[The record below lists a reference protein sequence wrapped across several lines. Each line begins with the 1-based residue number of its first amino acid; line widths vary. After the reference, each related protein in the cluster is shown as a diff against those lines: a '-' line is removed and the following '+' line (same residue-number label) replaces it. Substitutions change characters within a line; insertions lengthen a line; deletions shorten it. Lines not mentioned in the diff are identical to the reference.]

1 MPQQI
6 NLCTPILLTQK
17 RYFSARTMLQAVA
30 VFVVLG
36 GVLCTSWVTSLNS
49 AIAGFKATLDAQAPE
64 MASLQAAVAANKA
77 EAGSAEVALEQQLQ
91 SARVEWAQR
100 QAILAELS
108 RGSFKDGQGHAA
120 RLQLVAASIPAQV
133 WVTDVKADELQLDIS
148 GFTLEPAALN
158 AWVARLSASPLL
170 QGQHLAA
177 VKVEKVK
184 VDPAWVDS
192 STQTGTATQ
201 VALGARRPLWSFSL
215 VNAATNSREKP

>member
-1 MPQQI
+1 
-6 NLCTPILLTQK
+6 
-17 RYFSARTMLQAVA
+17 
-30 VFVVLG
+30 
-36 GVLCTSWVTSLNS
+36 
-49 AIAGFKATLDAQAPE
+49 
-64 MASLQAAVAANKA
+64 
-77 EAGSAEVALEQQLQ
+77 
-91 SARVEWAQR
+91 
-100 QAILAELS
+100 
-108 RGSFKDGQGHAA
+108 
-120 RLQLVAASIPAQV
+120 VAASIPAQV

-184 VDPAWVDS
+184 VDSAWADG

-215 VNAATNSREKP
+215 VNAATSSWGKP

>member
-1 MPQQI
+1 M
-6 NLCTPILLTQK
+6 
-17 RYFSARTMLQAVA
+17 
-30 VFVVLG
+30 
-36 GVLCTSWVTSLNS
+36 
-49 AIAGFKATLDAQAPE
+49 
-64 MASLQAAVAANKA
+64 
-77 EAGSAEVALEQQLQ
+77 Q
-91 SARVEWAQR
+91 SARAERAQR

-108 RGSFKDGQGHAA
+108 RGSVKDGQGHAA

-184 VDPAWVDS
+184 VDSAWTDG
-192 STQTGTATQ
+192 STQTGTATH

-215 VNAATNSREKP
+215 VNAATSSRGKP